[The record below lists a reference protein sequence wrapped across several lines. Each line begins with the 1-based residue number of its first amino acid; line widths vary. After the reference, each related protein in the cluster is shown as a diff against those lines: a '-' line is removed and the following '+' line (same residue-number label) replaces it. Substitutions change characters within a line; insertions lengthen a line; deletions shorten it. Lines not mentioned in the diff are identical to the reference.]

1 MEKLQDDF
9 HEHMVQKYP
18 DLTRGISKKITHRR
32 HISPQMYKQAA
43 TLYEHY
49 DQILGAINAIGMIG
63 NAKAKEEAIE
73 LLGHYAPELA
83 KDTPEEKPS
92 DDATIRSISV
102 TNGKLEPDFSPN
114 ITEYKVYLPEKT
126 EKLDLTVY
134 TNSEKATVLDYDTS
148 LTAGWNDILI
158 TCVAEDSST
167 RTYAI
172 RAYVEEEPTVFYELN
187 GEKLGVVRNLDK
199 VEYERFKKKE
209 TKAGNDTI
217 TVFTGSYFRL
227 LYLVNEKGEKDFYL
241 YDKNR
246 NKVTEPFRPLVY
258 NDMYYVLKHAS
269 YDEYP
274 YMDQDFIRDIV
285 KVKETEI
292 SGWSFK
298 DESQKD
304 FKIICLTD
312 ENGDTQLYKFDT
324 RENTVQRYV
333 HHDEKEKGNDL
344 PVYVYIAGGRAAVAM
359 IALAITI
366 ISRKKN

>member
-1 MEKLQDDF
+1 
-9 HEHMVQKYP
+9 
-18 DLTRGISKKITHRR
+18 
-32 HISPQMYKQAA
+32 
-43 TLYEHY
+43 
-49 DQILGAINAIGMIG
+49 
-63 NAKAKEEAIE
+63 
-73 LLGHYAPELA
+73 
-83 KDTPEEKPS
+83 
-92 DDATIRSISV
+92 
-102 TNGKLEPDFSPN
+102 
-114 ITEYKVYLPEKT
+114 
-126 EKLDLTVY
+126 
-134 TNSEKATVLDYDTS
+134 
-148 LTAGWNDILI
+148 
-158 TCVAEDSST
+158 
-167 RTYAI
+167 
-172 RAYVEEEPTVFYELN
+172 
-187 GEKLGVVRNLDK
+187 
-199 VEYERFKKKE
+199 
-209 TKAGNDTI
+209 
-217 TVFTGSYFRL
+217 
-227 LYLVNEKGEKDFYL
+227 
-241 YDKNR
+241 
-246 NKVTEPFRPLVY
+246 
-258 NDMYYVLKHAS
+258 MYYVLKHAS